1 MDSDGRRDGEDCRR
15 SWSTREG
22 ETRIRIYYMKQIS
35 FQLKKNKG
43 KETKNGVSL
52 AATKV

>member
-1 MDSDGRRDGEDCRR
+1 MGKMVGDLGALSGE
-15 SWSTREG
+15 
-22 ETRIRIYYMKQIS
+22 ETRIRLYYMKQNY
-35 FQLKKNKG
+35 FQLKKNRG

>member
-1 MDSDGRRDGEDCRR
+1 M
-15 SWSTREG
+15 EG
-22 ETRIRIYYMKQIS
+22 EMGRIAGDLGALEEGKLESEYMKQIS

-43 KETKNGVSL
+43 KETKNGVSP